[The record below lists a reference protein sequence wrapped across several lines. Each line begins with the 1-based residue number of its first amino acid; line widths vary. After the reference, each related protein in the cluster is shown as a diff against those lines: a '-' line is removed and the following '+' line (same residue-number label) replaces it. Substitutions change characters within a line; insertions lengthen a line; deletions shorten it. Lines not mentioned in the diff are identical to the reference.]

1 MIQNIQVANKQRDFT
16 FETASLFFMSKMDS
30 FMIKHS
36 SGGDFLSSSK

>member
-1 MIQNIQVANKQRDFT
+1 MIQNIQVAIKQRVFHSKLP
-16 FETASLFFMSKMDS
+16 AYFFMSKMDS